1 MTPDGV
7 MFCEDYRVKSNKQ
20 RRKEIMARCHMR
32 AVSNVAHELRFP
44 CIVQPLD
51 AVPANPARL
60 AHNNTRDLLPAYYV
74 DRPFNCRDC
83 GSQELWTATQ
93 QKWWYE
99 EIGGQIDSVAVR
111 CLPCRRAHQA
121 QRAAVRKAH
130 LEGVA
135 AKRLRV

>member
-1 MTPDGV
+1 M
-7 MFCEDYRVKSNKQ
+7 KSNKQ
-20 RRKEIMARCHMR
+20 RRKEIMARRHTIVVFDIAR
-32 AVSNVAHELRFP
+32 DPLFPNAVR
-44 CIVQPLD
+44 PLD
-51 AVPANPARL
+51 AVPANLARL
-60 AHNNTRDLLPAYYV
+60 AHNGTYGLLPAYYV
-74 DRPFNCRDC
+74 DRPFICRDC

>member
-1 MTPDGV
+1 MIDI
-7 MFCEDYRVKSNKQ
+7 VKSNKQ
-20 RRKEIMARCHMR
+20 RRKEIMARRHMR
-32 AVSNVAHELRFP
+32 AMLDVTRDLRFP
-44 CIVQPLD
+44 YVMQPLD
-51 AVPANPARL
+51 AVPANLARL
-60 AHNNTRDLLPAYYV
+60 AHNSTYGLLPAYYV
-74 DRPFNCRDC
+74 DRPLACRDC

-99 EIGGQIDSVAVR
+99 EIGGQINSVAVR

-135 AKRLRV
+135 AKRPRA